1 MLIFHLL
8 REMEVL
14 ALILIMNNQVMVH
27 GNMTGGLVMKQ
38 QINIKR
44 GAQKDMREGSLRLQ
58 DLYIPLMILN

>member
-14 ALILIMNNQVMVH
+14 ALILIMNHQVMVH
-27 GNMTGGLVMKQ
+27 GNMTGELVMKQ

-58 DLYIPLMILN
+58 DLYILLMILN

>member
-14 ALILIMNNQVMVH
+14 ALILIMNHQVMVH
-27 GNMTGGLVMKQ
+27 GNMTGDLVMKQ

-58 DLYIPLMILN
+58 DLYILLMILN